1 MYVFLGEGDVIREG
15 DEVEAGGGNGY
26 SWGDAARMR
35 LIGQRVGTDLIARR
49 KLTGWEA
56 VKHALKA
63 EVLGSGKEGCETTR
77 LFWDC
82 ECEHKYIQQAGGYL
96 EEGLCPQCGARQS
109 DQPNARKAE
118 VILEIIEE
126 K

>member
-1 MYVFLGEGDVIREG
+1 MYVFLEEGDVIREG

-35 LIGQRVGTDLIARR
+35 LVGQRVGTGLIARR

-63 EVLGSGKEGCETTR
+63 EVLGNGKEGCETIP
-77 LFWDC
+77 WMWEC
-82 ECEHKYIQQAGGYL
+82 ECDKDFLHVYSEFPK
-96 EEGLCPQCGARQS
+96 CNKCGAWDS
-109 DQPNARKAE
+109 DQPDARKAE
-118 VILEIIEE
+118 VILKIMEE
-126 K
+126 E

>member
-35 LIGQRVGTDLIARR
+35 LAGQRVGTDLIVRR

-63 EVLGSGKEGCETTR
+63 EVLGNGKEGCETTEF
-77 LFWDC
+77 FWDC
-82 ECEHKYIQQAGGYL
+82 ECESDYIVAKGRVLQC
-96 EEGLCPQCGARQS
+96 GLCGCDES
-109 DQPNARKAE
+109 DQPDSRKAE
-118 VILEIIEE
+118 VILKIMEE
-126 K
+126 E